1 MKKEQIIKFLK
12 LGIFTT
18 LFLIAIEV
26 VFMIPAVKDFFESW
40 VQNSSGWVLWLVL
53 WVLFF
58 LQCNVINVPAVS
70 LLQISVLVGIN
81 VLSWQYILLV
91 MSAYMCGCILS
102 YWLGRWFG
110 VKAIKWV
117 AGSEED
123 FNKWSEFV
131 NKKGKWWYL
140 MTVLLPLF
148 PDDILCIVCGS
159 FKMNF
164 GFYTIANAIGRTIG
178 LITMLLVLNY
188 IGLASS
194 SVPIMLIVWCVGLCA
209 ELIAYFV
216 LNKKNA

>member
-12 LGIFTT
+12 LGIYTT

-26 VFMIPAVKDFFESW
+26 IFMIPAVKDFFESW

-53 WVLFF
+53 WVLF
-58 LQCNVINVPAVS
+58 LAQCNILNIPAVS

-159 FKMNF
+159 FKMHF
-164 GFYTIANAIGRTIG
+164 GFYTIANLIGRTIG
-178 LITMLLVLNY
+178 LVTMLLVLNY
-188 IGLASS
+188 IGIASS
-194 SVPIMLIVWCVGLCA
+194 SVPIMLIVWCVGLIA
-209 ELIAYFV
+209 EIVAYLV
-216 LNKKNA
+216 IKKKNV

>member
-26 VFMIPAVKDFFESW
+26 VFMIPEVKGFFESW
-40 VQNSSGWVLWLVL
+40 VQNSSGWILWLVL

-58 LQCNVINVPAVS
+58 AQCNILNLPAVS

-91 MSAYMCGCILS
+91 MSAYMSGCILS

-123 FNKWSEFV
+123 FNKWSEYV
-131 NKKGKWWYL
+131 NKKGKWWYF

-148 PDDILCIVCGS
+148 PDDIICIACGS
-159 FKMNF
+159 FKMHF
-164 GFYTIANAIGRTIG
+164 GFYTIANLIGRSIG
-178 LITMLLVLNY
+178 LVTMLLVLNY
-188 IGLASS
+188 IGVASS
-194 SVPIMLIVWCVGLCA
+194 NIPIMLIVWCIGLCA

-216 LNKKNA
+216 LKNKNV